1 MKFIKLDTRLS
12 RTELI
17 ETVNNAEFVN
27 DKVKF
32 DDKKG
37 KPKIHV
43 KDNGKKVKLKCEM
56 VGGPTKDNGFLEGT
70 YFVGSFKE
78 TATGTHVRG
87 IILTAPIYHTML
99 LLLAL
104 FYAYRCITLGAFNPV
119 PLILLIFS
127 IAMFKGE
134 FEKQGTIE
142 RYLHRAIKR
151 AEIKKFNLDR

>member
-1 MKFIKLDTRLS
+1 MKIIKLDARVS
-12 RTELI
+12 RDELL
-17 ETVNNAEFVN
+17 ETINNSEFVN

-32 DDKKG
+32 DDNKG

-43 KDNGKKVKLKCEM
+43 KDNGKRVKLRCEM

-70 YFVGSFKE
+70 YFVGTFKE
-78 TATGTHVRG
+78 SAAGTHVRG

-99 LLLAL
+99 LLLAI

-151 AEIKKFNLDR
+151 VEIKKNTQSK